1 MIIRAELEIGM
12 CYIVS
17 DYCGQVFN
25 CVITLHGVGMIFLF
39 IMPYLIGVVGNKELP
54 LKLSIADFQL
64 PRLNIFS
71 LWLTVN
77 AIILTVDAVNKEE
90 SLGTG

>member
-1 MIIRAELEIGM
+1 MLIRTELEIGM
-12 CYIVS
+12 CYIIS
-17 DYCGQVFN
+17 DYCGQVYN
-25 CVITLHGVGMIFLF
+25 SIITLHGVGMIFLF
-39 IMPYLIGVVGNKELP
+39 IMPYLIGVVGNKEIP

-64 PRLNIFS
+64 PRLNILS

-77 AIILTVDAVNKEE
+77 SIILVVDAVNKEE